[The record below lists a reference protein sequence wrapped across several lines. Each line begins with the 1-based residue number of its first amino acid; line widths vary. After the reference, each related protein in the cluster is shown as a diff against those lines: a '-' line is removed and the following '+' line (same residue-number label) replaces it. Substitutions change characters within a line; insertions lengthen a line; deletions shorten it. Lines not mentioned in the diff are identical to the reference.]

1 MWYNLQAPKR
11 LFLADVNLRELGN
24 ELDQNGVWDQEW
36 FSVVESF
43 IESFEGE
50 KELIQLLCITQL
62 HVENPAET
70 QCFSK
75 SFFRLDKNDRFD
87 EISTDLC
94 ITREEYYERL
104 LMQTGETVEAK
115 IRLTF
120 SLDGVKYLFDFLEHS
135 PCAIMQIE
143 DPSEN
148 LSEVLNTS
156 SEKLKSVKIV
166 DVSDLSLEELSYQL
180 HCE

>member
-1 MWYNLQAPKR
+1 M
-11 LFLADVNLRELGN
+11 NLRELGK
-24 ELDQNGVWDQEW
+24 ELDQNGVWDQAW

-43 IESFEGE
+43 IESFESE
-50 KELIQLLCITQL
+50 KELVQLLGITQL
-62 HVENPAET
+62 HVESPIET

-75 SFFRLDKNDRFD
+75 SFFSLNENDRFE
-87 EISTDLC
+87 EISTNLSV
-94 ITREEYYERL
+94 TREEYYERL

-143 DPSEN
+143 DLSEN
-148 LSEVLNTS
+148 ISGVLPNS
-156 SEKLKSVKIV
+156 FEKLKSVKIV
-166 DVSDLSLEELSYQL
+166 DVSDLTLEELSYQL
-180 HCE
+180 HSD